1 MKHASSGRHGARTT
15 AKRLGVGALSIVF
28 ALSQV
33 LGLLGTAVPAAWA
46 DTATEPGTVTV
57 TLAAGEHGS
66 LSIAGEDAETDTV
79 QVDKGSKV
87 TVEVSPDDGWFAD
100 SVTTFSGDKS
110 KASKVDVEDGRAT
123 FKAEADTTVTCAFYE
138 NGSNGS
144 AALEAVATKAS
155 AKQAKEASDKAYI
168 KANVNASLSGS
179 DKFERRDVLTVTTTT
194 VDSDKVA
201 TPTLDGLWAD
211 ADGDGMGDYADALK
225 SNAVS
230 HAVLYDLDDS
240 SDYLVGRAGSD
251 ISGATLAD
259 WGASENNADASMRDG
274 FKFDAATGLV
284 YVPKKYTKKNKDGKY
299 KVASSRIQLLYATAD
314 KGAENT
320 FPVKVEADNV
330 DGTAAK
336 SGTASVDVSSPD
348 TQIKLARDK
357 AARDSIS
364 DATIE
369 SVTVNG
375 IEYTRGLDMWT
386 YDEDTG
392 TLDILIAAAGVRSV
406 DVKLANDAE
415 KNIGSWLSSFAT
427 KAFAGNVWNIG
438 TWEFQS
444 APWAGMSF
452 HTAGHNRY
460 TGTTTGATLPA
471 VENPS
476 GGRYEAKTIYQALGT
491 QNVDVS
497 ALQSGAWSIERSCTI
512 AAQTVSGVTIP
523 NATSVDLTCGH
534 VGVNPSGQI
543 DPAYNQ
549 AVHTDDD
556 YGQTVRIAAVS
567 GDEAIIGVTVPTT
580 FTQAGAGFFKI
591 KWKIN
596 KVRYTFSKCS
606 ANVSI
611 TDGNSEYSVEGAEYD
626 IYRSSDNALVSHIV
640 TDASGN
646 AALDLEPN
654 QAYYAVETKAPAGYT
669 LHEGHI
675 DFMTGNAAGSEQLKD
690 DPGVVR
696 IKVNKKD
703 SATLGDA
710 QVGASLKG
718 AEYSIAS
725 LSTPSWG
732 PVTATTD
739 ENGYAVIRDVPLG
752 ELTVTETK
760 APEGYKLD
768 TTVHKYTISH
778 DAGTASGVFELEPEN
793 DFAENP
799 ISFDIEIAKTKGGED
814 DSWES
819 DNGQG
824 RAAAGV
830 QFQIVS
836 NTTNE
841 VVGTLTTNEAGF
853 ASTKDASTCD
863 ETSVSEAKTDD
874 ATRPWF
880 GSGKRNSGITGAV
893 PYDAAG
899 YTIREVDSTVPEG
912 FDHVDDWTIS
922 ADDLVDGTTK
932 YYSVID
938 KTLNSRIQIVKTD
951 AESGSTVPLAGFKF
965 QVLDADGKAM
975 TFADPYDVNGT
986 VDTFTTDGAGQVT
999 IPQRLKS
1006 GKYSIKEVSAA
1017 APYTVNGDAVAFEV
1031 PKDYKKASPVTVIKV
1046 ADKQAKGKATITKT
1060 CAEDQSAL
1068 AGAEY
1073 DIVAQQDVVS
1083 PDGTVRAS
1091 AGDVVDH
1098 VKTGKDGKATTK
1110 ELYLGTG
1117 SAAYAF
1123 VETKA
1128 PAGHVLDGTPVA
1140 FTLSYADDTTAEVT
1154 ASADQSDT
1162 VTRFEVQKTVKDSG
1176 MPLAGAKFQIWNADD
1191 EISIGDSAG
1200 NLAVRADSASDV
1212 SVRKAAGTASVKA
1225 EGDEGAAFIL
1235 KASDGSETQLK
1246 SDYIDME
1253 PGKYTLLATQDGK
1266 GVNGDG
1272 DEVEIEAGKA
1282 YTAKVSSGLF
1292 GAKATLADGGFAMP
1306 SVNLSWSADDS
1317 AFEARGLSAGT
1328 YDVTV
1333 SGKGAGSI
1341 KIGEAGATYAS
1352 IRDGKVRRVPV
1363 LLKDGKGADEQTTD
1377 ADGSLEFDHLPAGTY
1392 RVAESEAPAG
1402 YVESE
1407 DVKTFTVADDGRI
1420 DGQAS
1425 GSEQVEDDYT
1435 KLRIS
1440 KRDITDESE
1449 IEGAKLTVTDSDGKT
1464 VDSWTST
1471 SEDHEID
1478 ALAPGKYTLT
1488 EERTPNSYDQAESI
1502 EFEVKKTGEIQTVTM
1517 YDSPISISGEIDKR
1531 QEIADPT
1538 AKDTEANGDGLNE
1551 AETKD
1556 SDDGSYSYTIDF
1568 HSTSN
1573 TWTDE
1578 FTVEDDLTA
1587 VTDGRAQLTSITT
1600 PQAFKDYDGKM
1611 NVWYRTDQTPDDFV
1625 DESGANQTLSDGHDN
1640 PWLADDSNAEV
1651 LGEDGRRTDYT
1662 GWKLWKADV
1671 SATEAEDLKVSDLG
1685 LAEGEHVT
1693 AIRFEYGRVE
1703 AGFTT
1708 RDGGWDREGIKDAH
1722 DDIAS
1727 ADETA
1732 KENGSLSDG
1741 PSISIDLEG
1750 NGQFTMLG
1758 AGIGKLIEE
1767 NNGTY
1772 TYRDGDT
1779 TYSLSLNSDGSATAK
1794 VTGKDGR
1801 ETKVELDSSRF
1812 KISDET
1818 SVTYAPAIVH
1828 MKATDGYT
1836 ADTSLDNYARVDLYR
1851 NGGGDG
1857 LEGHDEDKVTQTA
1870 KTVTPPATN
1879 LDQTGRNVIVGLA
1892 AALAAAAA
1900 AAGTLIYRR
1909 RHAYPD
1915 PTGDDDPADDYPND
1929 GYSTGGDEGYGRYD
1943 GRRDCTRRDGYGRD
1957 PYGYDDRYRDEYR
1970 DRY

>member
-1 MKHASSGRHGARTT
+1 MKHTGSGSHTARATLG
-15 AKRLGVGALSIVF
+15 RLGVGALSIVF

-33 LGLLGTAVPAAWA
+33 LGLLGTAVPSAWA
-46 DTATEPGTVTV
+46 EAAAEPETVTV
-57 TLAAGEHGS
+57 TLAAGEHGV
-66 LSIAGEDAETDTV
+66 LAIAGEDAESDTV
-79 QVDKGSKV
+79 TVDKGSNV
-87 TVEVSPDDGWFAD
+87 TVEVTPDDGWFAD
-100 SVTTFSGDKS
+100 SLTAFAGDGSEAAKLE
-110 KASKVDVEDGRAT
+110 VEDGRAT
-123 FKAEADTTVTCAFYE
+123 FKAETDTTVTCAFYE

-144 AALEAVATKAS
+144 AALEAVATDAS
-155 AKQAKEASDKAYI
+155 AKQAKQASDKAYI
-168 KANVNASLSGS
+168 KANLDESLSGL

-194 VDSDKVA
+194 VDSGKVA

-211 ADGDGMGDYADALK
+211 TDGDGMGDYSDALK

-259 WGASENNADASMRDG
+259 WGASENNADAAMRRG
-274 FKFDAATGLV
+274 LKFDAATGLV
-284 YVPKKYTKKNKDGKY
+284 YVPKKYTVKNKAGEY
-299 KVASSRIQLLYATAD
+299 KVASSRIQLLYATPD
-314 KGAENT
+314 KGAANT
-320 FPVKVEADNV
+320 FPVRVEAENV
-330 DGTAAK
+330 DGRAAK

-348 TQIKLARDK
+348 TQITLARDK
-357 AARDSIS
+357 AARKSIS

-375 IEYTRGLDMWT
+375 IEYTRDLDMWT
-386 YDEDTG
+386 YDKDTG

-406 DVKLANDAE
+406 DIKLANDAE
-415 KNIGSWLSSFAT
+415 KNVGSWLASLAT
-427 KAFAGNVWNIG
+427 EAFAGNVWNIG

-534 VGVNPSGQI
+534 VGVNPSGQL
-543 DPAYNQ
+543 DHSYNQ

-556 YGQTVRIAAVS
+556 YGQTVRIAAVN

-591 KWKIN
+591 KWKLN

-640 TDASGN
+640 TDAAGN

-669 LHEGHI
+669 LHKGHI
-675 DFMTGNAAGSEQLKD
+675 AFRTGNSAGTEQLKD
-690 DPGVVR
+690 DPGTVR
-696 IKVNKKD
+696 IKINKKD
-703 SATLGDA
+703 SATLGGA
-710 QVGASLKG
+710 QSGASLKG

-725 LSTPSWG
+725 LSSPSWG
-732 PVTATTD
+732 PVTVTTD

-760 APEGYKLD
+760 APAGYKLD
-768 TTVHKYTISH
+768 TTVHKYTISR
-778 DAGTASGVFELEPEN
+778 DDPRAEGIFELEPEN
-793 DFAENP
+793 DFSENP

-819 DNGQG
+819 DDGQG
-824 RAAAGV
+824 NAATGV
-830 QFQIVS
+830 QFQIIS

-841 VVGTLTTNEAGF
+841 VVGTLTTNDTGF
-853 ASTKDASTCD
+853 ASTKDAATCD

-874 ATRPWF
+874 PARPWF
-880 GSGKRNSGITGAV
+880 GSGKRNAGISGAV

-951 AESGSTVPLAGFKF
+951 AVTGNTVPLSGFKF
-965 QVLDADGKAM
+965 QVLDSNGETM
-975 TFADPYDVNGT
+975 SFTDPYDVNGT
-986 VDTFTTDGAGQVT
+986 VDTFTTDDAGQVT

-1006 GKYSIKEVSAA
+1006 GKYSIKEVSAV
-1017 APYTVNGDAVAFEV
+1017 APYTVNGDAVGFEV

-1046 ADKQAKGKATITKT
+1046 SDKQAKGKATITKT
-1060 CAEDQSAL
+1060 CSHDGKAL
-1068 AGAEY
+1068 QGAEY
-1073 DIVAQQDVVS
+1073 DVVAQQEIVS
-1083 PDGTVRAS
+1083 PDGTVRAA

-1098 VKTGKDGKATTK
+1098 VKTGQDGRATTK
-1110 ELYLGTG
+1110 ELYLGSG

-1123 VETKA
+1123 IETK
-1128 PAGHVLDGTPVA
+1128 PPSGHVINETPVA
-1140 FTLSYADDTTAEVT
+1140 FTLSYKDGATAEVKA
-1154 ASADQSDT
+1154 ASDQSDAA
-1162 VTRFEVQKTVKDSG
+1162 VKFEVDKTVMGADT
-1176 MPLAGAKFQIWNADD
+1176 PLPGAKFQAWNTDD
-1191 EISIGDSAG
+1191 EISIGSAAG
-1200 NLAVRADSASDV
+1200 NVAVRADAGTEV
-1212 SVRKAAGTASVKA
+1212 SIRKAVSTANVKSEADDGTSLV
-1225 EGDEGAAFIL
+1225 L
-1235 KASDGSETQLK
+1235 KSADGMETQLGP
-1246 SDYIDME
+1246 DAVDMK
-1253 PGKYTLLATQDGK
+1253 PGTYTLTATQDGK
-1266 GVNGDG
+1266 TLEGA
-1272 DEVEIEAGKA
+1272 EVEIEAGKA
-1282 YTAKVSSGLF
+1282 YTAKVAGGLL
-1292 GAKATLADGGFAMP
+1292 GNHAVLSDGGYAMP
-1306 SVNLSWSADDS
+1306 AIKLAWSEANS
-1317 AFEARGLSAGT
+1317 AYVALDLGLGT
-1328 YDVTV
+1328 YDLTVAGKAAGQIEIDGDGPTYILV
-1333 SGKGAGSI
+1333 SGGRA
-1341 KIGEAGATYAS
+1341 
-1352 IRDGKVRRVPV
+1352 RRVPV
-1363 LLKDGKGADEQTTD
+1363 LLKEGKSATEGMTG
-1377 ADGSLEFDHLPAGTY
+1377 ADGSTDFLHLAPGTY
-1392 RVAESEAPAG
+1392 RVAEVEAPAG
-1402 YVESE
+1402 YVEAPGI
-1407 DVKTFTVADDGRI
+1407 KTFTVGADGRI
-1420 DGQAS
+1420 DGRDSGQAAF
-1425 GSEQVEDDYT
+1425 EDDYT
-1435 KLRIS
+1435 KVRIS

-1449 IEGAKLTVTDSDGKT
+1449 IEGAKLTVTDSEGKT

-1471 SEDHEID
+1471 AEDHEID

-1488 EERTPNSYDQAESI
+1488 EQRTPTAYDQAESI
-1502 EFEVKKTGEIQTVTM
+1502 EFEVRKTGEVQTVTM

-1538 AKDTEANGDGLNE
+1538 AKDTDANGDGLNT
-1551 AETKD
+1551 AETKA
-1556 SDDGSYSYTIDF
+1556 SDDGSYAYTIDF
-1568 HSTSN
+1568 RSTSN

-1587 VTDGRAQLTSITT
+1587 AVDGRAQLTSITT
-1600 PQAFKDYDGKM
+1600 PQSLEDYDGKM
-1611 NVWYRTDQTPDDFV
+1611 NVWYRTDKTPDDYI
-1625 DESGANQTLSDGHDN
+1625 DESGANATLSDGHEN
-1640 PWLADDSNAEV
+1640 PWLSDEATAPT
-1651 LGEDGRRTDYT
+1651 LGEDGRAVDFT
-1662 GWKLWKADV
+1662 GWKLWRADV
-1671 SATEAEDLKVSDLG
+1671 PTTEATELAVADLG
-1685 LAEGEHVT
+1685 LEEGEHVT

-1703 AGFTT
+1703 QGFTT
-1708 RDGGWDREGIKDAH
+1708 RDGGWDREGIKDVH

-1727 ADETA
+1727 AEDTA
-1732 KENGSLSDG
+1732 AENGSDTDDS
-1741 PSISIDLEG
+1741 
-1750 NGQFTMLG
+1750 
-1758 AGIGKLIEE
+1758 
-1767 NNGTY
+1767 GTG
-1772 TYRDGDT
+1772 TG
-1779 TYSLSLNSDGSATAK
+1779 TA
-1794 VTGKDGR
+1794 
-1801 ETKVELDSSRF
+1801 
-1812 KISDET
+1812 
-1818 SVTYAPAIVH
+1818 YAPAIVR

-1836 ADTSLDNYARVDLYR
+1836 AGTSLDNYARVDLTR

-1857 LEGHDEDKVTQTA
+1857 LEDHDEDQVTQTA
-1870 KTVTPPATN
+1870 KAVTVPPTN
-1879 LDQTGRNVIVGLA
+1879 LDQTGRNVIIGLA
-1892 AALAAAAA
+1892 ATLAAAAA
-1900 AAGTLIYRR
+1900 AAAALIYRR

-1915 PTGDDDPADDYPND
+1915 PVPAGGEDD
-1929 GYSTGGDEGYGRYD
+1929 GYEEDAHEREYRDDRYP
-1943 GRRDCTRRDGYGRD
+1943 DGYDRD
-1957 PYGYDDRYRDEYR
+1957 PYGYDDGYRDSYR